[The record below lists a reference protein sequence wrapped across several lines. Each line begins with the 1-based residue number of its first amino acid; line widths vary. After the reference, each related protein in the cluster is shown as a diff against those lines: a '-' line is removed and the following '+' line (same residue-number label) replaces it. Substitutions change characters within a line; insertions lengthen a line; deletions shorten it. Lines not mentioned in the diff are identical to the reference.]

1 MSYHHALKK
10 RISLLLLLAMAASV
24 LGAVPV
30 QAAEGV
36 TLFTR
41 YTNVSLAPGDSI
53 NYSVDIVN
61 NGTGVATVP
70 LTVVGMP
77 EGWEYDL
84 RGGGHQLR
92 EISVMPGESES
103 VFLDVTVPLQVE
115 RGTYEF
121 SLAAG
126 TLARLPLT
134 IEVTEKGTFQTALT
148 TDQANL
154 EGHADSS
161 FSYSLKLDNRT
172 AEAQNYALQAQADP
186 GWSVSFMAGGNRV
199 TSVEA
204 SAGATETISVQ
215 VQPPAQV
222 KEGTYKIPI
231 TASNQ
236 STRAEL
242 ELEAVITG
250 SYGLSLSTPT
260 GRLSSEVTAGGERS
274 IELQVTNTGTADL
287 RDINLTYNAPVDW
300 EVSFN
305 PKNIEQLAAGQST
318 TVEAVVRA
326 SKKAIAGDYVTS
338 MTATSPEASSSA
350 DFRIAVKGSMLWGWI
365 GVLIIAAVLVGIYA
379 MIRKYGRR

>member
-1 MSYHHALKK
+1 MSHHHALNK
-10 RISLLLLLAMAASV
+10 RISLLLMLALAACM
-24 LGAVPV
+24 LGALPA

-41 YTNVSLAPGDSI
+41 YTNISLPPGDSI
-53 NYSVDIVN
+53 NYSIDVVN
-61 NGTGVATVP
+61 NHTDVVTVP

-115 RGTYEF
+115 KGTYAF

-134 IEVTEKGTFQTALT
+134 IEVTEKGIFQTQLT
-148 TDQANL
+148 SDQANL

-161 FSYSLKLDNRT
+161 FTYTLKLENRT
-172 AEAQNYALQAQADP
+172 AEAQNYALQALAQP
-186 GWSVSFMAGGNRV
+186 GWSISFLTGGSRV
-199 TSVEA
+199 TSVQAE
-204 SAGATETISVQ
+204 AGATETITVQ

-222 KEGTYKIPI
+222 KEGAYNIPI
-231 TASNQ
+231 SASNQ
-236 STRAEL
+236 STTAEL

-250 SYGLSLSTPT
+250 SYGISLSTPS

-287 RDINLTYNAPVDW
+287 RDINLTYNAPIDW

-318 TVEAVVRA
+318 TVEAIVRA

-338 MTATSPEASSSA
+338 MTASSPEASSHA

-365 GVLIIAAVLVGIYA
+365 GVLIIVAVVVGIYA